1 MHRLS
6 LLTNRNVPVMH
17 TGFLSFISDPVTD
30 FATFYTAM
38 SNFINILKQLDQ
50 NVLPLF
56 CDEGFYLIIAD
67 IYLKCPENFRQLIPC
82 LEVFI

>member
-17 TGFLSFISDPVTD
+17 TGFLSFISDPVID
-30 FATFYTAM
+30 FATVYTAM
-38 SNFINILKQLDQ
+38 NNFINILKQLDQ

-56 CDEGFYLIIAD
+56 CDEGFYLIYF
-67 IYLKCPENFRQLIPC
+67 YLKDFNSCRHILKMSRKF
-82 LEVFI
+82 